1 VDTGLRG
8 KVVVV
13 TGATANIGRAIALDM
28 ASEGAR
34 LLAVGRDVG
43 AGQAVVQEAK
53 SRGASEAIF
62 LAVDL
67 LGADSGDVIRDRA
80 MAEFGAID
88 ILVNNV
94 GGNAAMGP
102 FARSDPS
109 SWTADID
116 ITLMTVLRVTRSV
129 VPVMIE
135 RSAGCIINIGSTAG
149 SVGDYLLAVYSAAKG
164 AVHTFTK
171 VLAKEVGPQGI
182 RVNCVAP
189 YATVSDD
196 PAAYSSGSRFHP
208 ERGFFTQ
215 AIPTLSS
222 DDLARLHRSGPLDR
236 TTARADEVSAAV
248 VYLASERAAFVT
260 GQIIYVDGGVQL

>member
-1 VDTGLRG
+1 MDTGLRG

-109 SWTADID
+109 S
-116 ITLMTVLRVTRSV
+116 
-129 VPVMIE
+129 
-135 RSAGCIINIGSTAG
+135 
-149 SVGDYLLAVYSAAKG
+149 
-164 AVHTFTK
+164 
-171 VLAKEVGPQGI
+171 
-182 RVNCVAP
+182 
-189 YATVSDD
+189 
-196 PAAYSSGSRFHP
+196 
-208 ERGFFTQ
+208 
-215 AIPTLSS
+215 
-222 DDLARLHRSGPLDR
+222 
-236 TTARADEVSAAV
+236 
-248 VYLASERAAFVT
+248 
-260 GQIIYVDGGVQL
+260 